1 MAKRLRYSGE
11 FLSLSGDVWRC
22 EILQEAASAFP
33 SVGELVFPADEPLSI
48 EWDARA
54 PEEPVCVGVVVLP

>member
-22 EILQEAASAFP
+22 EILQEAVSDYAQ
-33 SVGELVFPADEPLSI
+33 VGDLVVKAL
-48 EWDARA
+48 
-54 PEEPVCVGVVVLP
+54 